1 MSVARVQGEMT
12 PQNPVKMD
20 IFGPDSIRQRESLL
34 LTGDKAVRIRP
45 TRAERVWSFCLS
57 GTADVYEARLGG
69 SIEGVENGI

>member
-1 MSVARVQGEMT
+1 MAAARAQGEMA
-12 PQNPVKMD
+12 PGNPVKMD
-20 IFGPDSIRQRESLL
+20 IFGPDSVRQRETLF

-69 SIEGVENGI
+69 SVEGVENGI